1 MDKEILT
8 AEQIV
13 DIAEK
18 VARTDTNRAIRRQ
31 INKLFRA
38 QDDSHKSPVRGKF
51 SVIERAIRRLRRMES
66 ESGVGMEPLEYALS
80 IELQTSIIVNREIN
94 GNGNN

>member
-1 MDKEILT
+1 MAKEILT

-31 INKLFRA
+31 INKLFHE
-38 QDDSHKSPVRGKF
+38 QDDSKLFPVNGAF
-51 SVIERAIRRLRRMES
+51 NVTNRAIGRAHKFERL
-66 ESGVGMEPLEYALS
+66 SGVGMEPLEYALFL
-80 IELQTSIIVNREIN
+80 EAETSSIVNGII
-94 GNGNN
+94 